1 MAGSVKKKEKFKES
15 DFTEE
20 EKHKVK
26 QYIIHQIL
34 REVIYHFKQNAE
46 WIFLRDI
53 EIPLYEAYINL
64 CWDELSEGTRKELL
78 YDLETK
84 KRRAI
89 SLKLKQGNI
98 SYLLVIIINAYI
110 L

>member
-1 MAGSVKKKEKFKES
+1 MSDSAKNKEKFKES

-26 QYIIHQIL
+26 QYIIHEIL
-34 REVIYHFKQNAE
+34 LEVIYHFKQNKE
-46 WIFLRDI
+46 WILLRDI
-53 EIPLYEAYINL
+53 EIPLYEAHINL
-64 CWDELSEGTRKELL
+64 CWDELNKEERKELL

-89 SLKLKQGNI
+89 SLKPKQG
-98 SYLLVIIINAYI
+98 STS
-110 L
+110 